1 MAFPTMPL
9 GDVRAGR
16 LAGAAPGTLVS
27 FVRNGQIV
35 TGLALG
41 TADTPATHV
50 LFEGEGG
57 VPWGITLDAMGA
69 RTKALHIPIAERL
82 LLDVGDDEADGRQLR
97 DYVGCLGM
105 TSNGLVVC
113 ATGGKDSWRGN
124 IQMYVDVASLS
135 FIEPNDDLVHESKWL
150 TNWSLSYRTATDQ
163 VVRLLGNPQW
173 PQEALLRR

>member
-1 MAFPTMPL
+1 MASPTMPL

-57 VPWGITLDAMGA
+57 VPWGIAYSCRGDQRTPLAVTGCRKRRLA
-69 RTKALHIPIAERL
+69 RPTPLFLAHSG
-82 LLDVGDDEADGRQLR
+82 VG
-97 DYVGCLGM
+97 
-105 TSNGLVVC
+105 
-113 ATGGKDSWRGN
+113 
-124 IQMYVDVASLS
+124 I
-135 FIEPNDDLVHESKWL
+135 
-150 TNWSLSYRTATDQ
+150 
-163 VVRLLGNPQW
+163 
-173 PQEALLRR
+173 